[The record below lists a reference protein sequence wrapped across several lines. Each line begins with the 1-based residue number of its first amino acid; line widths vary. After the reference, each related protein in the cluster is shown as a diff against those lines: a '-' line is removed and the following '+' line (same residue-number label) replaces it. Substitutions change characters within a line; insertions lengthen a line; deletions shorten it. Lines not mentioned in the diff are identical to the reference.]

1 MELDDLKNIWKQQD
15 DVAEETYSSSKLVNS
30 VDNKMSSLEKKIK
43 KRDRLEFLVSVF
55 LIVIFS
61 IVFFMSTSIF
71 TQIGCGIVV
80 LSCIYISYRLKT
92 AQIKKSD
99 WQESFNHSLHEHIQ
113 HELKQIRR
121 QKRLLENIV
130 WWYIAPITIG
140 LIFITIGGDSSFQF
154 KVIYLLIV
162 GGIGIIV
169 WKYNQRSVRKKFN
182 PLIQEFEQAIKT
194 IEQEEKT

>member
-1 MELDDLKNIWKQQD
+1 MNLDDLKNIWKQQD
-15 DVAEETYSSSKLVNS
+15 DASGERYSGSGLVDLI
-30 VDNKMSSLEKKIK
+30 DNRMSSLEKEIK
-43 KRDRLEFLVSVF
+43 KRDRLEFIVSVF

-61 IVFFMSTSIF
+61 IVFFLAESIY
-71 TQIGCGIVV
+71 TQIGCGIIV

-99 WQESFNHSLHEHIQ
+99 WQDSFDHSLRDHIQ

-121 QKRLLENIV
+121 QKKLLENIA

-140 LIFITIGGDSSFQF
+140 LIFITLGGDSSFQF

-162 GGIGIIV
+162 GGAGIII
-169 WKYNQRSVRKKFN
+169 WIFNQRSVRNRFK
-182 PLIQEFEQAIKT
+182 PLIQEFEQALET
-194 IEQEEKT
+194 IEQDEPT